1 MWRKE
6 GCAWGQEDRKEQ
18 DMEDGKE
25 LSTRS
30 KEGRA
35 WKLGAKKQR
44 RSPCLL
50 KMVPGIQQAPNL
62 EMAKEWAKE
71 WLRIALETRLER
83 TTNMPAK
90 PTTKPRLQVTYL
102 VAGVRPIY
110 VFRGRDPSI
119 PFHWLK

>member
-1 MWRKE
+1 M
-6 GCAWGQEDRKEQ
+6 
-18 DMEDGKE
+18 
-25 LSTRS
+25 
-30 KEGRA
+30 
-35 WKLGAKKQR
+35 
-44 RSPCLL
+44 L

-90 PTTKPRLQVTYL
+90 PTTKPRLHVTYL

-110 VFRGRDPSI
+110 VFRGHDPSI
-119 PFHWLK
+119 PFH